1 MKKLIFFFMLLFF
14 GSIPTTFAQSKVAK
28 EFQEKAQ
35 GYKFFAYQS
44 VLRVLNRD
52 KNPDFN
58 KLISG
63 LDHLRIVTT
72 DSTGVLAMATFKR
85 LDQGI
90 QAEGFEQILTFD
102 NKDYKCHI
110 YELSNRSNKTTWI
123 ATIFMQGRAG
133 IFEMVGSLD
142 VRYLSAFSSM
152 NMNKLQEW
160 LPDMDNMDWD

>member
-1 MKKLIFFFMLLFF
+1 MKKLIIMLCLGIFSVMAAF
-14 GSIPTTFAQSKVAK
+14 GQSKTVEQFEENAK
-28 EFQEKAQ
+28 

-44 VLRVLNRD
+44 VLRVLNQD

-72 DSTGVLAMATFKR
+72 DSTGVLAIAAFNR

-90 QAEGFEQILTFD
+90 QNEGFEQILTFD
-102 NKDYKCHI
+102 NKEYKCHI
-110 YELSNRSNKTTWI
+110 YELSKKSNNTTWV
-123 ATIFMQGRAG
+123 ATVFMQGRAG

-152 NMNKLQEW
+152 NMDRLREIIPQMEEMN
-160 LPDMDNMDWD
+160 WD